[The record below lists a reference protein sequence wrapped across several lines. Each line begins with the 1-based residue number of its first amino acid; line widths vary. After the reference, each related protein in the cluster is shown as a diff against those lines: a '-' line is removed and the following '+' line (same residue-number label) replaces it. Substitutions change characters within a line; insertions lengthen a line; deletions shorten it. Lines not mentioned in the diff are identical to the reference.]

1 MLLLNDIYLF
11 VDWGDLAVKF
21 KFVFLLWIRLKSDIF
36 FRFGLVQAMMPMMPR
51 LQLRQQEQVQMLA
64 HPSLLPR
71 TLHFLVAGLIPDQGV
86 VIRRTGRRLVLLALR

>member
-1 MLLLNDIYLF
+1 
-11 VDWGDLAVKF
+11 
-21 KFVFLLWIRLKSDIF
+21 
-36 FRFGLVQAMMPMMPR
+36 MMAR

-64 HPSLLPR
+64 HPSLLLH